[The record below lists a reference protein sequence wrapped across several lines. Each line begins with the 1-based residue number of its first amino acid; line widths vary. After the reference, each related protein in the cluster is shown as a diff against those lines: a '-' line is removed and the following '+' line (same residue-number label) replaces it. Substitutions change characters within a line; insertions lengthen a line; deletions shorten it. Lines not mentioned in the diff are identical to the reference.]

1 MEQPLPCMRALC
13 RPVKGSGTLA
23 EGVQELTPDVA
34 EGFKY
39 FAGYPTGPAF
49 SGPGHRIGAAPV
61 QASITQTLPAR

>member
-1 MEQPLPCMRALC
+1 
-13 RPVKGSGTLA
+13 VKGSGTLA

-49 SGPGHRIGAAPV
+49 SGPGHRFGAAPV